1 MQHLLITRFQGAFIG
16 ARTIYHTAQQIAPN
30 QLTIATTPVLTGGI
44 TSLVR
49 CGRFDSQDWLQS
61 TMLAANRPQHSIV
74 AMLPLMLFFHDDATK
89 LRAALVTASHSWQL
103 DWETCSS
110 AVVLGYIISRSLTE
124 TLIPSTVIARLLA
137 ETSNLHPSICQ
148 ELSTIDRCLAES
160 SSLRQVTRQLTATP
174 HPIVTP
180 TILASYC
187 LLATPEDFS
196 LAMLRARRTEYE
208 LPFTCALT
216 GMLAGAHNSLAGI
229 PINGTMTQ
237 ERQQLLSAAAAL
249 LTSWAGVYRQP
260 ARSQSS
266 AHPLTVAAPGALQ
279 RRN

>member
-1 MQHLLITRFQGAFIG
+1 MQHLLLTRFQGAFIG

-30 QLTIATTPVLTGGI
+30 QLTIDTTPALTGGI
-44 TSLVR
+44 ASLVR
-49 CGRFDSQDWLQS
+49 CGRFDSQDWLHS
-61 TMLAANRPQHSIV
+61 TMLSANRPQHSIV
-74 AMLPLMLFFHDDATK
+74 AMLPLMLFFHDDAIK

-110 AVVLGYIISRSLTE
+110 AVVLGFIISRSLTE
-124 TLIPSTVIARLLA
+124 TLVPSTAIARLLA
-137 ETSNLHPSICQ
+137 ETSNLHPLVCQ

-160 SSLRQVTRQLTATP
+160 SSLHQVRQKLTAIA

-180 TILASYC
+180 TILAIYC
-187 LLATPEDFS
+187 LLATPEDFG

-208 LPFTCALT
+208 VPFTCALT

-229 PINGTMTQ
+229 PINGAMTQ
-237 ERQQLLSAAAAL
+237 EPQQWLSAAAAL
-249 LTSWAGVYRQP
+249 LASWAGVYRQP
-260 ARSQSS
+260 ASNQLSV
-266 AHPLTVAAPGALQ
+266 PLTVAAPGALQ